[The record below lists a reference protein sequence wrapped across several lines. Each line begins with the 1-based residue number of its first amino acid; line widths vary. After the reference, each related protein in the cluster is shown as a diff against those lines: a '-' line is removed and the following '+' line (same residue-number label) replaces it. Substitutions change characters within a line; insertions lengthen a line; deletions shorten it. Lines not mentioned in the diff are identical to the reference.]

1 MTAYIWAT
9 VKSGEPEQFMA
20 YAKAAAQV
28 AASFGG
34 EYIVRGMIED
44 VFEGNCE
51 DAGRAVLIR
60 FPDADAARAYMASD
74 GYKAA
79 KALREGA
86 GGSVNSRLVVAP

>member
-1 MTAYIWAT
+1 MTAYIWTT
-9 VKSGEPEQFMA
+9 VQSGEPAAYQA

-28 AASFGG
+28 AAGFGG
-34 EYIVRGMIED
+34 EYLLRGVVEE
-44 VFEGNCE
+44 VFEGACE
-51 DAGRAVLIR
+51 DASRAVLIR

-86 GGSVNSRLVVAP
+86 GGVVHSRLVVA